1 MDGEMFRRYRA
12 EYERKQ
18 KDYQR
23 FVESIQGLE
32 PFEKAESYLWYVA
45 NNIEDYGDQEAIIYL
60 VSRGYDCSTQI
71 SHIVKCWKE
80 DAHWSIEETS
90 KGIPFSTETG
100 GSKRIGGMSIAEAR
114 NVESLGGVILRDFW
128 GGTDKQELSIDATMF
143 RAVEWCQ
150 IGGFEEWWRRLAKEV
165 KQSTLQGGTGPAA
178 CFFLFNMCRS
188 DFAIQLLEKALKWQL
203 EALEIP
209 EYQQPFP
216 WRRMYPVGK
225 YEFIDHIPYAATI
238 PFVNHRLYP
247 GSAGNKLVGQALEAL
262 LKYQSPDGWWPCW
275 TDSKGPSIEA
285 TAFAIHALATF
296 KPRGWKIAASSAQ
309 NWLWSVQEKSGCWSD
324 PVAPDPVYLTA
335 LVMDAIEL
343 SNNGDRVTYNCKYHP
358 THHPCADDDPHYDY
372 EGIDWHDTKLPQI
385 KSVRLEDIPNKIDM
399 QLLLITATENELRQV
414 LRLLEPFENEEEI
427 LKVVTEYETYY
438 LGKFGAFA
446 ASVVRSGMGSMGP
459 LGSAL
464 TANAAIKLW
473 KPSAVI
479 VVGIAFGINKAKHKP
494 ADVLIA
500 ERLALYEN
508 QRISSEIVSR
518 GSIPITGLSL
528 LNRFKNAIDWSF
540 ERPDGT
546 KVKMHVGQM
555 LSGNKLIDDPSFK
568 QELIKMFPDSIG
580 GEMEGAGVFDACSRA
595 RIEFIVVKGVSDWAD
610 GKKHDGYQ
618 EMAAASATSLAHHVL
633 SEENAMDGLSHLH

>member
-1 MDGEMFRRYRA
+1 MFRRYRA
-12 EYERKQ
+12 EYERRQ

-32 PFEKAESYLWYVA
+32 PFEKAEAWLWYVA
-45 NNIEDYGDQEAIIYL
+45 NNLDCYGDLEAIVYL

-71 SHIVKCWKE
+71 PHIVKWWKR
-80 DAHWSIEETS
+80 DAQRSIEECS
-90 KGIPFSTETG
+90 KGIPCFNETG
-100 GSKRIGGMSIAEAR
+100 ETKRTGGMSIAEAC
-114 NVESLGGVILRDFW
+114 NVESLNRAKLRDFW
-128 GGTDKQELSIDATMF
+128 EGADNQEVSIDATMF

-165 KQSTLQGGTGPAA
+165 KQDTFQGGIYYPVPAI
-178 CFFLFNMCRS
+178 FFLFNMCRS
-188 DFAIQLLEKALKWQL
+188 DFATQLLEKALKWQL
-203 EALEIP
+203 EASEIP

-216 WRRMYPVGK
+216 WRRMCEIPGEK

-238 PFVNHRLYP
+238 PFANHRLY
-247 GSAGNKLVGQALEAL
+247 SNSDGNKLVGQALEAL

-275 TDSKGPSIEA
+275 TDSKEPSIEA

-296 KPRGWKIAASSAQ
+296 KPRGWKIAASSAR

-358 THHPCADDDPHYDY
+358 THHPCAEDDPHYVY
-372 EGIDWHDTKLPQI
+372 EGIDWHDLKSPPI
-385 KSVRLEDIPNKIDM
+385 KSVPLEDIANKIDM

-473 KPSAVI
+473 KPGAVI
-479 VVGIAFGINKAKHKP
+479 VVGIAFGINKTKHKP

-508 QRISSEIVSR
+508 QRIGSEIVPR
-518 GSIPITGLSL
+518 NSIPSTGLTL
-528 LNRFKNAIDWSF
+528 LNRFRNAIDWSF

-546 KVKMHVGQM
+546 KVKMHIGQM

-568 QELIKMFPDSIG
+568 QELIKRFPDSIG

-618 EMAAASATSLAHHVL
+618 EMAAASATSLARHVL